1 MDVSRIQMYT
11 LDFCFCAGLDDKT
24 AGLLEDC
31 VLSVM
36 RTPRFFFSLLSESPQ
51 RVDQLA
57 GVSNSKGFS
66 VSQVLVMRHIAAGPN
81 ECPMKIPMVG
91 WFRCFISY

>member
-36 RTPRFFFSLLSESPQ
+36 RTPRFFFFRFSPRVLSGSTNSQESRTQ
-51 RVDQLA
+51 KASAYLR
-57 GVSNSKGFS
+57 S
-66 VSQVLVMRHIAAGPN
+66 
-81 ECPMKIPMVG
+81 
-91 WFRCFISY
+91 W